1 MGSKSFAVVR
11 LVIAVLCAGMAAPSF
26 ARTASPCALTPGEAA
41 AQVRKVLAAPQEA
54 FMTDRDRAALVCLAE
69 AVEAL
74 DARLEASVSA
84 STANTPIHAPKGII
98 ITQPPASEDR

>member
-1 MGSKSFAVVR
+1 
-11 LVIAVLCAGMAAPSF
+11 
-26 ARTASPCALTPGEAA
+26 
-41 AQVRKVLAAPQEA
+41 
-54 FMTDRDRAALVCLAE
+54 MTDRDRAALVCLAE